1 MVSSVPGGSDLLS
14 SETNSSVKDTKISI
28 DCSRPESPVVE
39 TCSNP
44 CTRGKILWLEIT
56 EIFSVKKN
64 VNVESSSAVVYS
76 FLFHH
81 MTMFEGLQ
89 LFEQLFDS
97 SEITRLNSLANNLR
111 AAGHKREFRG
121 RTFVVSKRPMKGH
134 GREMIQ
140 LGIPIAEGPAL
151 DETTTGNS
159 SERKAEAIPSLLQDA
174 LDLLIQNQV
183 LTIKPD
189 YCIIDFFNEG
199 DHSQPHLWPS
209 WYGTPV
215 LDSIN
220 YAKFTKLCKQLYSL

>member
-44 CTRGKILWLEIT
+44 CT
-56 EIFSVKKN
+56 
-64 VNVESSSAVVYS
+64 
-76 FLFHH
+76 
-81 MTMFEGLQ
+81 
-89 LFEQLFDS
+89 
-97 SEITRLNSLANNLR
+97 
-111 AAGHKREFRG
+111 RG

-215 LDSIN
+215 CTLFLTACDMVFGRIIEGDHRGN
-220 YAKFTKLCKQLYSL
+220 YRSPLKLAIKSGFVFLYPTMIYAF